1 MVKRH
6 NNQLPD
12 NIYQLQNL
20 LKRDPQSYKDEF
32 NQQQQ
37 HYQSLM
43 TVFLLR
49 PDQPNKQLNDLV
61 LFMAQVAHCFPE
73 ALADF
78 AQQLIN
84 VLQTHS
90 TVLHPSMR
98 MNFCRA
104 LILLRNKN
112 LLAPNDLLPLFF
124 QLLKCQDKNLR
135 KFLETHIINDIKNL
149 NARHKNAKLNTSL
162 QNFMYG
168 ILKDNNAKAAKMS
181 VNIMIELYK
190 KNVWN
195 DAKTVNVIATA
206 CFSKVAKVMVAA
218 LKFFIGTDPA
228 DDKKSD
234 DSDSDDEPTLKD
246 VMFAT
251 RVNKKT
257 RKREKEVK
265 KAKKL
270 EVKNQKEKSDAPTFN
285 FSALHLIHDP
295 QGFAEKLFRQ
305 LEATHERFEVR
316 LMTLDVISRLIGV
329 HQLIVLNFYPYVQRF
344 LQPHQKEV
352 VQLLQFVAQASHE
365 FVPPDALE
373 PVLKTLVNNFV
384 TERNSSDVMAIGIN
398 AVRELCTRCPLVMN
412 EDLLRDL
419 ADYKNYREKSVS
431 MAAKSLIHLYR
442 ITMPELLHK
451 RDRGKP
457 TEAAAEIQS
466 KKFGEVVAKS
476 YIPGAEVLLEKDSD
490 AEGGCGYDSD
500 SSGEWIDVSDDDES
514 HIKIGDGTF
523 EEEEEDEEEEEEGED
538 EEDEDD
544 DDEEEGDE
552 SCDDEEEE
560 GEKSEKK
567 EGKRKGETGAGE
579 GAKSSSSD
587 NKKPTP
593 VKQSA
598 KARNEAI
605 LAEKKQQAA
614 EISVNRILTDEDF
627 LRIDAAQLKKKMES
641 VKRGVKRPHEQD
653 VSTARNEL
661 VPLSN
666 IEMIHKKRK
675 NDKQARIESIRKGQE
690 GREKFGYKDG
700 RVDPFS
706 SKTNREKKKTKNF
719 MMIRHKA
726 RGKIKRSF
734 KDKQI
739 ALRNYLVKQKK
750 MR

>member
-135 KFLETHIINDIKNL
+135 KFLEMHIINDIKNL

-234 DSDSDDEPTLKD
+234 DDDSDDEPTLKD

-270 EVKNQKEKSDAPTFN
+270 EVKNQKEKSEAPTFN

-295 QGFAEKLFRQ
+295 QGFAERLFRQ

-329 HQLIVLNFYPYVQRF
+329 HQLILLNFYPYVQRF

-352 VQLLQFVAQASHE
+352 IQLLQFVAQASHE

-373 PVLKTLVNNFV
+373 PVLKSLVNNFV

-398 AVRELCTRCPLVMN
+398 AVRELCTRCPLVMS

-419 ADYKNYREKSVS
+419 AEYKNYREKSVS

-457 TEAAAEIQS
+457 TEATTEIQS

-476 YIPGAEVLLEKDSD
+476 YIPGAEVLLEKSSD
-490 AEGGCGYDSD
+490 AEGDGDYDSD
-500 SSGEWIDVSDDDES
+500 SSGEWIDVSDDESQVKSADVTVEEEDDDDEDDEDDEEVES
-514 HIKIGDGTF
+514 DD
-523 EEEEEDEEEEEEGED
+523 EEEEVDEEEEEE
-538 EEDEDD
+538 EE
-544 DDEEEGDE
+544 
-552 SCDDEEEE
+552 
-560 GEKSEKK
+560 EKSEKNEEAKK
-567 EGKRKGETGAGE
+567 EETKSSEVDEPGEQ
-579 GAKSSSSD
+579 SSSSEK
-587 NKKPTP
+587 KKPTP
-593 VKQSA
+593 LKQSA

-627 LRIDAAQLKKKMES
+627 LRIDAAQLKKKMEG
-641 VKRGVKRPHEQD
+641 VKRGLKRPHEQD